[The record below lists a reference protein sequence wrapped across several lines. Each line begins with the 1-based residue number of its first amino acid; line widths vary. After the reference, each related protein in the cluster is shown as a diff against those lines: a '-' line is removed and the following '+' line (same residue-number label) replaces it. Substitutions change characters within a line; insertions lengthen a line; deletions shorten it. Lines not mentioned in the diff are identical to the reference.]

1 MVLTIQ
7 VGQGG
12 AGGVTTNTEVA
23 KLQIFNKTAFKVP
36 GFITACRLY
45 VRMKMRRAAVEEQI
59 Q

>member
-1 MVLTIQ
+1 M
-7 VGQGG
+7 GG
-12 AGGVTTNTEVA
+12 ATTNTEVA